1 MFSLIKQVVI
11 VSLRLSES
19 LARDRRQGLFLNN
32 ELSMVRSTLIDLNPV
47 EVKYYSF
54 IINKLMY

>member
-32 ELSMVRSTLIDLNPV
+32 ELSVVRSTLIDLNPV

-54 IINKLMY
+54 IINNLMY